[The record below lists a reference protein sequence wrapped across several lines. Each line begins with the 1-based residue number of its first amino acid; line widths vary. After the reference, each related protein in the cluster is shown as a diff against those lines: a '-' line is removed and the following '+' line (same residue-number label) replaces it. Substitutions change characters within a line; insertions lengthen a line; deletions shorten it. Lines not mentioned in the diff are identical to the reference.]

1 MLNVN
6 VKLNGMDSKSLTE
19 GIAVEDVYTLYMDSW
34 SLTSVVIN
42 NKSYFVDSV
51 LSSGNNITINLM

>member
-6 VKLNGMDSKSLTE
+6 VKLNGVDSKSLTE
-19 GIAVEDVYTLYMDSW
+19 SISEEDVYTLYMDAW

-51 LSSGNNITINLM
+51 LSSDNNVTINLI

>member
-19 GIAVEDVYTLYMDSW
+19 GIAVEDVYTLYMDAW

>member
-6 VKLNGMDSKSLTE
+6 VKLNGVDSKSLTE
-19 GIAVEDVYTLYMDSW
+19 SISVEDVYTLYMDAW

-51 LSSGNNITINLM
+51 LSSDNNVTINLI